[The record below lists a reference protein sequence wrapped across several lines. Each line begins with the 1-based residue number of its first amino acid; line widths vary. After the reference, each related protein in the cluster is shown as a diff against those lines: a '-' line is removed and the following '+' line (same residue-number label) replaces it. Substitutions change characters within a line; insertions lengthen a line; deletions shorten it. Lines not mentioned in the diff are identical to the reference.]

1 MKLIG
6 GVDLNYN
13 EVLENARKNIGSNCK
28 VCFECNGKACKGV
41 IPGPGGKGT
50 GIGFVRNYEDLKK
63 ISINMDTIYH
73 YEEVDTS
80 LELFG
85 KKFKYPVFAGPVGA
99 VKIHYSDLYDDL
111 TYSQALVKGCKEAG
125 IAAFTGDGVEDK
137 VFQGTIDAIN
147 DNSGWGIST
156 IKPWSKEE
164 VIKKIKIA
172 ETANPIALAMDI
184 DAAGLS
190 ILAAQGKPVAP
201 MSVETIKEIVDST
214 ELPFLLKGV
223 MTVEGAKKAL
233 ETGAYGIIVSNHGG
247 RVLDETPS
255 SISVLPEIVK
265 AVGGKMKII
274 IDGGFRS
281 GNDIF
286 KAIAMGADGVI
297 IARPY
302 AIALYGGD
310 VEGIVRYTEK
320 IGEELKNTMT
330 MTGAKTLKDI
340 KCNMIRF

>member
-1 MKLIG
+1 M
-6 GVDLNYN
+6 NYN
-13 EVLENARKNIGSNCK
+13 EVLENARKNIGDHCK
-28 VCFECNGKACKGV
+28 VCFECNGKACRGV

-50 GIGFVRNYEDLKK
+50 GIGFVRNYDDLKK
-63 ISINMDTIYH
+63 ISINMDTIYEC
-73 YEEVDTS
+73 EEADTS
-80 LELFG
+80 FELFG
-85 KKFKYPVFAGPVGA
+85 KKFKYPLFAGPVGA

-111 TYSQALVKGCKEAG
+111 TYSEALVKGCKDAG
-125 IAAFTGDGVEDK
+125 VAAFTGDGVQDE

-147 DNSGWGIST
+147 NNEGWGIST

-164 VIKKIKIA
+164 VIKKIRIA
-172 ETANPIALAMDI
+172 ETSNPIAIAMDI

-190 ILAAQGKPVAP
+190 MLAVQGKPVAP

-214 ELPFLLKGV
+214 KLPFVLKGV
-223 MTVEGAKKAL
+223 MTVSGAKKAL
-233 ETGAYGIIVSNHGG
+233 QAGVYGIIVSNHGG

-255 SISVLPEIVK
+255 TISVLPEIVE
-265 AVGGKMKII
+265 AVGGKMKIL

-286 KAIAMGADGVI
+286 KALALGADGVI

-310 VEGIVRYTEK
+310 AQGVKLYSEK
-320 IGEELKNTMT
+320 IGEELKNTMV
-330 MTGAKTLKDI
+330 MSGAKTLKDI
-340 KCNMIRF
+340 KRDMIRF